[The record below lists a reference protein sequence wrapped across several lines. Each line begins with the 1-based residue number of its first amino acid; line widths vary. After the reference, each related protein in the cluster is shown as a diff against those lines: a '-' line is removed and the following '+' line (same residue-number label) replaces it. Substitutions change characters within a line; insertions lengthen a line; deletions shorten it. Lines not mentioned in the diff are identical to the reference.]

1 MVGMGVAIIPYQ
13 AVAREVRT
21 GQLFCARI
29 AGQQLVRETGWVH
42 LRLNRVPRAVQ
53 ELMRTL
59 EKVRP
64 KLKLSPG
71 PPARSKPAATVEK
84 SDESAEE

>member
-1 MVGMGVAIIPYQ
+1 
-13 AVAREVRT
+13 
-21 GQLFCARI
+21 
-29 AGQQLVRETGWVH
+29 
-42 LRLNRVPRAVQ
+42 VQ

-71 PPARSKPAATVEK
+71 PPSRSRAATPVEK
-84 SDESAEE
+84 SDEPAEE

>member
-1 MVGMGVAIIPYQ
+1 VAIIPYQ

-71 PPARSKPAATVEK
+71 PPSRSKAAATVEK
-84 SDESAEE
+84 RDEPAEE